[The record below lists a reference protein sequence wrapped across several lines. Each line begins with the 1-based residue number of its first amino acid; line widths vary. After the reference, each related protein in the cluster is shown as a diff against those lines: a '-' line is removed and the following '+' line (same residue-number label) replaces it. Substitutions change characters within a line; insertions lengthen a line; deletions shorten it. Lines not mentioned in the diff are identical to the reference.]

1 MTIYF
6 TRTIVSVLSCFWAVS
21 AVVSA
26 QEADIDGLLGKA
38 DSLRKAYD
46 FEKSVEVY
54 DGILSEISDSLLR
67 IEVEDLK
74 ILSENG
80 AGMTDYVSTPEV
92 VAKHFFSA
100 DEFFLFYPL
109 PDKSWRTLPNVL
121 DSTAAHPLVKAVYVP
136 EGSREIFYS
145 SVDEAG
151 SRNIYR
157 TELKD
162 SLWSLPVLLNEAMT
176 SSGDEIYP
184 MFSPD
189 GRQMYFA
196 SSGLYGMGGYD
207 LYVSEWDETRNDWGP
222 PSNMGFPFSSPYD
235 DFLFMNT
242 PDGKYSIF
250 ASTRECPPDS
260 VCVYVVEYDR
270 MPVRKSVG
278 NAVALAGLCRLEPD
292 DDVSKMDNASAVPS
306 ELFENEDTRR
316 YMEKATEIRAL
327 NDSIFTYANN
337 LDKNRILFAESDDAE
352 KRAELTDE
360 IMRQEKMLPFFQD
373 SLKRATS
380 ELQAIE
386 MKFLFSGISFD
397 PAMLMQEAD
406 REVKGASTNYV
417 FTRKHPGNPLEIRFE
432 EPEKKFD
439 YTFMILPE
447 GRFAEDNTLPQGVVY
462 QIQMFSLSA
471 PAKVSQLNGLSPVFE
486 ERSDDRYTYRVGVF
500 RQYADVLANLNKV
513 KRAGFRS
520 AFITAFNDGK
530 SVPVS
535 KARELEK
542 EAMKT
547 VPLFNIVIVPAG
559 ESLDET
565 AIKAIAQMC
574 TKDIAKTAND
584 GRTEFTVGPFDDRD
598 EMEKV
603 MTAIRAAGETDVTAV
618 RIGEK
623 KTDN

>member
-6 TRTIVSVLSCFWAVS
+6 TRTIVSVLSCFLAVS

-486 ERSDDRYTYRVGVF
+486 ERSDGRYTYRVGVF

-565 AIKAIAQMC
+565 AIKAIGQMC

>member
-1 MTIYF
+1 M
-6 TRTIVSVLSCFWAVS
+6 
-21 AVVSA
+21 
-26 QEADIDGLLGKA
+26 
-38 DSLRKAYD
+38 LRPCRWN
-46 FEKSVEVY
+46 S
-54 DGILSEISDSLLR
+54 
-67 IEVEDLK
+67 
-74 ILSENG
+74 
-80 AGMTDYVSTPEV
+80 
-92 VAKHFFSA
+92 
-100 DEFFLFYPL
+100 
-109 PDKSWRTLPNVL
+109 
-121 DSTAAHPLVKAVYVP
+121 
-136 EGSREIFYS
+136 SR
-145 SVDEAG
+145 
-151 SRNIYR
+151 
-157 TELKD
+157 
-162 SLWSLPVLLNEAMT
+162 
-176 SSGDEIYP
+176 
-184 MFSPD
+184 
-189 GRQMYFA
+189 
-196 SSGLYGMGGYD
+196 
-207 LYVSEWDETRNDWGP
+207 
-222 PSNMGFPFSSPYD
+222 
-235 DFLFMNT
+235 
-242 PDGKYSIF
+242 
-250 ASTRECPPDS
+250 
-260 VCVYVVEYDR
+260 
-270 MPVRKSVG
+270 
-278 NAVALAGLCRLEPD
+278 
-292 DDVSKMDNASAVPS
+292 
-306 ELFENEDTRR
+306 
-316 YMEKATEIRAL
+316 TEIRAL

-486 ERSDDRYTYRVGVF
+486 ERSDGRYTYRVGVF

-565 AIKAIAQMC
+565 AIKAIGQMC

>member
-6 TRTIVSVLSCFWAVS
+6 TRTIVSVLSCFLAVS

-397 PAMLMQEAD
+397 PTMLMQEAD

-530 SVPVS
+530 SVTVS

-565 AIKAIAQMC
+565 AIKAIGQMC

>member
-6 TRTIVSVLSCFWAVS
+6 TRTIVSILSCFWAVS

-486 ERSDDRYTYRVGVF
+486 ERSDGRYTYRVGVF

-530 SVPVS
+530 SVSVS

-565 AIKAIAQMC
+565 AIKAIGQMC